1 MNFRFI
7 ASLLALPLALSSAF
21 AQDSSTAPTVSGF
34 GTAAMT
40 LTDTDQAQFA
50 RPNQA
55 SGVGKR
61 AHPGVDS
68 NFGVQANVGI
78 NAWLSFT
85 AQGLVR
91 KDAEDDFGA
100 ELAWAFAKVKVSD
113 KLSLRV
119 GRVGLPVFM
128 ISDYRNVGYANTML
142 RPPSEVYAQVPM
154 NSIDGIDAT
163 WQQSL
168 GETTVTAQLAFGR
181 VRSPISTGSSVAH
194 LDASPMSALN
204 LVAEHGPLTLRVGRA
219 DATLT
224 LNDSTAL
231 NGLFEALR
239 ATGAGYHLAQLAPL
253 ADALALKKKKGSF
266 TSAGLGL
273 DWNSVVVQTEYAKRK
288 TDSYVNDTASW
299 YLMGG
304 YRIGKFLPYYN
315 HAQNKM
321 DGKVANTIPAA
332 CPPGY
337 PAACTP
343 TLQALSAGVNT
354 ITVPITQS
362 TDTIG
367 VRWDLYRSLALKL
380 QIDRVRPT
388 GGTGDLLH
396 PAAGFRGP
404 VTVGA
409 MALDFVF

>member
-1 MNFRFI
+1 MNLRFI

-100 ELAWAFAKVKVSD
+100 ELAWAFAKAKVSD

-163 WQQSL
+163 WQQSF

-224 LNDSTAL
+224 LNDSTPL

-239 ATGAGYHLAQLAPL
+239 ATGAGYHLAPLAPL

-273 DWNSVVVQTEYAKRK
+273 DWNSIVVQTEYAKRK

-409 MALDFVF
+409 LALDFVF